1 MHLTRR
7 ALCAS
12 LLLTPALP
20 AAAAG
25 PEMLVFKTSTCG
37 CCGKWAEH
45 MKAAG
50 FDVNVTNVPET
61 GTYRKKYGV
70 PERLASCHTAYVG
83 GYAVEGH
90 VPAENVQRLL
100 KEKPKV
106 KGISVP
112 GMPVGSPGM
121 EAGTERQAYSVV
133 SFTAD
138 GKFAEFNKY
147 AARP

>member
-1 MHLTRR
+1 
-7 ALCAS
+7 
-12 LLLTPALP
+12 
-20 AAAAG
+20 
-25 PEMLVFKTSTCG
+25 
-37 CCGKWAEH
+37 

-50 FDVNVTNVPET
+50 FKVTVNVVSNTAE
-61 GTYRKKYGV
+61 YRQKYGI
-70 PERLASCHTAYVG
+70 PDRLASCHTAFVA

-90 VPAENVQRLL
+90 IPAADVQRLL

-138 GKFAEFNKY
+138 GKIAEFNKY
-147 AARP
+147 AARS